1 MRRFVCLT
9 LLLTAACSDDL
20 DDVQDVR
27 GLRVVAIRAAQP
39 EFFVDQDP
47 QVDVTFSALVLD
59 PRQPA
64 LATTPI
70 DYVFRFCP
78 VESNEGCLDYEQRR
92 AEAAESS
99 RPVLDA
105 LHEIGEDGIANSE
118 AEARSLTPDEAA
130 TRAAWPYAI
139 LPFTLTLTPE
149 ETQNLGVYF
158 YETNLFGLGMGSL
171 PSVTLDVTGADDGF
185 SAEKRFVFNVANP
198 GAAAAAL
205 GVDFGFRIC
214 ESGEDES
221 AGCAALRPRLR
232 NTNPSF
238 DRIQVALGGNAGGEF
253 ADVEPTGFTMR
264 GSSVIRILPV
274 MTGDSYEP
282 FQELITDPATGR
294 VSARDLTEDISISWF
309 ATAGDLQ
316 DALTIPIY
324 TKSLDTEYRSPPLA
338 AVPAEGM
345 MVSVFM
351 VARDQRGGIAWQ
363 NFEIFVTP

>member
-1 MRRFVCLT
+1 MRRFAYLA
-9 LLLTAACSDDL
+9 LLLAAACSEDL

-27 GLRVVAIRAAQP
+27 GLRVLALRADPP

-64 LATTPI
+64 LATAPI

-78 VESNEGCLDYEQRR
+78 VESSEGCLDYEQRR

-105 LHEIGEDGIANSE
+105 LHAIGEDGIANSE
-118 AEARSLTPDEAA
+118 AEAQSLTPDEAA
-130 TRAAWPYAI
+130 VRAAWPYAI
-139 LPFTLTLTPE
+139 LPFTLSLTPD
-149 ETQNLGVYF
+149 ETQNLGRYF
-158 YETNLFGLGMGSL
+158 YETNLLGLGMGSL

-185 SAEKRFVFNVANP
+185 SAEKRFVFNVADP

-214 ESGEDES
+214 DSGEDES
-221 AGCAALRPRLR
+221 AGCAALRPRTR
-232 NTNPSF
+232 NSNPSF
-238 DRIQVALGGNAGGEF
+238 DRIQVAIGQNAAGDF
-253 ADVEPTGFTMR
+253 TDAPPTGFSMR
-264 GSSVIRILPV
+264 GSSIIRILPV

-282 FQELITDPATGR
+282 FQELVTDPATGR
-294 VSARDLTEDISISWF
+294 VSARDLTEEISISWF

-316 DALTIPIY
+316 DALTVPLY

-338 AVPAEGM
+338 SVPADGM
-345 MVSVFM
+345 MVSIFM

-363 NFEIFVTP
+363 NFEVLITP